1 MLKFFFLDV
10 FIIISYYYI
19 EFINSIYMGNRLEN
33 YLSKVE
39 NSIIYL
45 WIKRY
50 NSKMRIW
57 VFLFVIKIWFK
68 VIL

>member
-19 EFINSIYMGNRLEN
+19 EFINSIYMGNRSEN